1 MKRQARIVGSRF
13 AATVLMFGALIGAS
27 PKAPAQPAPAAS
39 SRLALVIGES
49 GYRNG
54 PLSSAANDA
63 GLIADTLRK
72 AGFDVTGAADLDQN
86 GLRGALRDFVDK
98 ASAAGPD
105 ALVFLYLAGRG
116 LQYEGENYLAPVDAT
131 ISRAVNAPLEAVR
144 LSDYL
149 RPLEQMPLKA
159 RVIVLDAARINAF
172 AQNGPPLAG
181 GLALVEPGPGELIA
195 FNAAPGSAAP
205 AETGP
210 YGVYA
215 QALTEMLREG
225 GLPLDEA
232 FARTRLR
239 VSEQTRGAQV
249 PWSESTLAPAPALFA
264 RAPGAPPPAV
274 AFETQANMRA
284 RPIRDFPVDHAYGAA
299 LEQDTLEAYVE
310 FLNAY
315 PNSAYAERV
324 RAMLAL
330 RREALTWRRAWL
342 ANTPGAY
349 WTYLRYYPRGPHAE
363 DARRRLARLNGAL
376 TPPPRFDSYA
386 FDVPPPDEAE
396 QIYFNRPIV
405 VFDDPAWGAPPP
417 MAYLLPQ
424 SPFQVER
431 APPAPPYA
439 GLLPLPLAAPLLFAI
454 PAVRQGIFH
463 APAAITARQPG
474 ADAYYSGHYGAPS
487 NPPGAAPPA
496 RGAPAATPPAGAP
509 SGGPPPHGPRG
520 PNGAP
525 AAGTPLPHPV
535 VAPGNPPTGT
545 PLPHAQPAPKT
556 LPPAGS
562 APPHPA
568 VAPGDAPAGTPLP
581 HVQQAPKT
589 LPPAGSAA
597 PHPAAAPGDAPAGTP
612 PPHVQPAPKTL
623 PSAGSAAPHPAA
635 APAPHAAPL
644 RSETPH
650 PAAAPAHRPDA
661 PRPQEAPQAPRPAA
675 PPVARP
681 LPPVVAPHLA
691 PPPAQPAPPQAQPP
705 RPVGPPRNEQPHGAP
720 PQQPRRHCGAPGE
733 PPCR

>member
-1 MKRQARIVGSRF
+1 MKRQARIFRSRF

-27 PKAPAQPAPAAS
+27 PKAPAQPEPAAS

-98 ASAAGPD
+98 ASVAGPD
-105 ALVFLYLAGRG
+105 ALVFIYLAGRG

-131 ISRAVNAPLEAVR
+131 IARAASAPMEAVR
-144 LSDYL
+144 LSDYFQ
-149 RPLEQMPLKA
+149 PLAQMPLKA
-159 RVIVLDAARINAF
+159 RIIVLDAARINAF

-315 PNSAYAERV
+315 PNSAYAERA

-363 DARRRLARLNGAL
+363 DARRRLGRLNVAL
-376 TPPPRFDSYA
+376 APPPRFDSYA
-386 FDVPPPDEAE
+386 FDVQPPDEAE

-405 VFDDPAWGAPPP
+405 VFDDPSWGAPPP

-439 GLLPLPLAAPLLFAI
+439 GLLPLPLVAAPLLFAI
-454 PAVRQGIFH
+454 PAVRQGLFH
-463 APAAITARQPG
+463 APAAIAARQPG

-496 RGAPAATPPAGAP
+496 RGTIPAAQGALPPTPGAP
-509 SGGPPPHGPRG
+509 NGAISPHGPQG
-520 PNGAP
+520 QTGVP
-525 AAGTPLPHPV
+525 AGGKPLPH
-535 VAPGNPPTGT
+535 ADGAPTGT
-545 PLPHAQPAPKT
+545 PLPHA
-556 LPPAGS
+556 G
-562 APPHPA
+562 
-568 VAPGDAPAGTPLP
+568 GAPAGTPLP

-597 PHPAAAPGDAPAGTP
+597 PRPAVAPGDAPAATP
-612 PPHVQPAPKTL
+612 LPHVPQAPKTL
-623 PSAGSAAPHPAA
+623 PPAGSAAPHPAA

-644 RSETPH
+644 RPEASHPTGAPAH

-661 PRPQEAPQAPRPAA
+661 PRPQEAPHVQAPRPAA

-691 PPPAQPAPPQAQPP
+691 PPQAQPAPPQAP
-705 RPVGPPRNEQPHGAP
+705 RPVGPPKNEPPHGAP
-720 PQQPRRHCGAPGE
+720 PQQSRPHCGAPGE